1 MAGRYNAEGPEAEFE
16 PGSRGRVLRNRLGI
30 KSVREIERK
39 ESEALLSATERM
51 IDETRIDQCFTPDYL
66 RRMHRVWLRD
76 IYVWAGE
83 YRQVNMAKGSF
94 MFAAANQVP
103 KLMHEFGRGALRDY
117 TPCRFEDE
125 DELATSLAVVHAEFI
140 LIHPFREGNGRCGR
154 LLAILM
160 GLQAGLPALDFGGIR
175 GAKKTEYI
183 AAVHSALDRDYAPM
197 TKVFRS
203 VIARTRRSAAKP
215 SSG

>member
-1 MAGRYNAEGPEAEFE
+1 
-16 PGSRGRVLRNRLGI
+16 
-30 KSVREIERK
+30 
-39 ESEALLSATERM
+39 M

-66 RRMHRVWLRD
+66 RRMHRVWLGE

-117 TPCRFEDE
+117 TSCRFEDE
-125 DELATSLAVVHAEFI
+125 GELATSLPVVHAEFI

-160 GLQAGLPALDFGGIR
+160 GLQAGYRRWTSA
-175 GAKKTEYI
+175 EY
-183 AAVHSALDRDYAPM
+183 AA
-197 TKVFRS
+197 
-203 VIARTRRSAAKP
+203 RRRVNTSQP
-215 SSG
+215 STLLWVGTMRR

>member
-1 MAGRYNAEGPEAEFE
+1 MAGRYKAEGPEAEFE
-16 PGSRGRVLRNRLGI
+16 AGSRGRVLRNRLGI
-30 KSVREIERK
+30 KSVREIERN
-39 ESEALLSATERM
+39 ESEALLSATEQM
-51 IDETRIDQCFTPDYL
+51 IDETRIDQCFTPEYV
-66 RRMHRVWLRD
+66 RRMRRVWLGE

-103 KLMHEFGRGALRDY
+103 KLMLEFGRGVLRDY

-125 DELATSLAVVHAEFI
+125 GELATALAVVHAEFI

-160 GLQAGLPALDFGGIR
+160 G
-175 GAKKTEYI
+175 
-183 AAVHSALDRDYAPM
+183 
-197 TKVFRS
+197 
-203 VIARTRRSAAKP
+203 P
-215 SSG
+215 SSGPTGARLRRDTRREEE

>member
-1 MAGRYNAEGPEAEFE
+1 MAGRYKAEGPEAEFE
-16 PGSRGRVLRNRLGI
+16 PGLRGRVLRNRLGI

-39 ESEALLSATERM
+39 ESEALLSATEQM

-66 RRMHRVWLRD
+66 RRMHRVWLGE

-117 TPCRFEDE
+117 TPCRFGD
-125 DELATSLAVVHAEFI
+125 DGELGYVA
-140 LIHPFREGNGRCGR
+140 GRG
-154 LLAILM
+154 
-160 GLQAGLPALDFGGIR
+160 
-175 GAKKTEYI
+175 
-183 AAVHSALDRDYAPM
+183 
-197 TKVFRS
+197 
-203 VIARTRRSAAKP
+203 TRRVHPSWICSASRLSTN
-215 SSG
+215 SSRRTFNQLRGHSTSRRA